1 MTVLQAGA
9 AHPLGASFDGEGVNF
24 ALFSAQAERVELCL
38 FDERQQEQRLE
49 LTQRSGDI
57 WHGYLPGAQPG
68 LRYGF
73 RVTGPFAPDQGMRF
87 NPHKLLLDPCARLL
101 DGWVV
106 DDDCLHGG
114 FDQPDERDSAD
125 VMAKCVV
132 IAQDYDWQ
140 DDRYPQTPWRQTVI
154 YEAHVRGLTQ
164 LHPEI
169 PEALRGSYAALGHP
183 VLIDY
188 LTTLGVTALE
198 LLPVQQHAD
207 EPRLQ
212 QMGLRNYWGYNV
224 LLPFAVDNSLA
235 AGEDALNEFRDAV
248 KALHKAGIE
257 VILDV
262 VFNHSAELDVAG
274 PTLSLR
280 GIDNRSY
287 YWLTEQGDYH
297 NWTGCGNVLRLNHPA
312 VMEWVMECLRFWREV
327 CHVDG
332 FRFDLATVL
341 GRTPD
346 FTAAAPLLT
355 AMINDRRLQGCK
367 LIAEPWDIGDGGYQL
382 GRFPAPFAEWSDRY
396 RDDMR
401 RFWLH
406 GDVSLG
412 GFARRFAASSDIF
425 RHHERLPYASI
436 NKLTAHD
443 GFTLRDL
450 VCFNHKHNEAN
461 GEDNRDGADSNFSH
475 NHGTEGLEA
484 DAQTQQRRYVS
495 QRALLTTLLLSQGTP
510 MLLAGDEHGHTQQG
524 NNNAYCQDNELTWLH
539 WDEADSTLCRF
550 TAALIHLR
558 RAIPAL
564 TQEQWWQ
571 EGDGAVRWLN
581 AQGQPLTPEQWEHGE
596 HRLQIVLSENWLLLI
611 NASEQAG
618 TFTLPAGEWRL
629 ASPFDEPL
637 PFSEPGETASL
648 LDSGIWQGDARM
660 VCVLIK
666 TSDITDQKE
675 NSHGD

>member
-1 MTVLQAGA
+1 MTVLQAGSPT
-9 AHPLGASFDGEGVNF
+9 PLGASFNGEGVNF
-24 ALFSAQAERVELCL
+24 AVFSAEAERVELCL
-38 FDERQQEQRLE
+38 FDEQQQEQRLE
-49 LTQRSGDI
+49 LTARSGDI
-57 WHGYLPGAQPG
+57 WHGYLPGAKPG
-68 LRYGF
+68 LRYGL
-73 RVTGPFAPDQGMRF
+73 RVDGPFEPSQGLRF
-87 NPHKLLLDPCARLL
+87 NPHKLLLDPCARQL

-106 DDDCLHGG
+106 DDDSLQGG
-114 FDQPDERDSAD
+114 VDRRDERDSAG

-132 IAQDYDWQ
+132 IHEDYDWQ
-140 DDRYPQTPWRQTVI
+140 DDRYPHTPWHQTVI

-169 PEALRGSYAALGHP
+169 PAAIRGSYAALGHP
-183 VLIDY
+183 VVIDY
-188 LTTLGVTALE
+188 LKTLGITALE

-224 LLPFAVDNSLA
+224 LLPFAVDNGLA

-248 KALHKAGIE
+248 KALHQAGIE

-287 YWLTEQGDYH
+287 YWLTEQGEYH

-312 VMEWVMECLRFWREV
+312 VIDWVISCLRFWRDV

-346 FTAAAPLLT
+346 FDPSAPLFM
-355 AMINDRRLQGCK
+355 AMRNDPQLQGCK
-367 LIAEPWDIGDGGYQL
+367 LIAEPWDLGNGGYQL
-382 GRFPAPFAEWSDRY
+382 GQFPAPFAEWSDRY

-406 GDVSLG
+406 GDIPLG
-412 GFARRFAASSDIF
+412 VFARRFAASSDIF
-425 RHHERLPYASI
+425 QHHDRLPYASV

-450 VCFNHKHNEAN
+450 VSFNHKHNQAN
-461 GEDNRDGADSNFSH
+461 GENNRDGTDNNYSY
-475 NHGTEGLEA
+475 NHGTEGLDA
-484 DAQTQQRRYVS
+484 DEQTQRRRHAS
-495 QRALLTTLLLSQGTP
+495 QRSLLTTLLLSQGTP
-510 MLLAGDEHGHTQQG
+510 MLLAGDELGHSQQG

-539 WDEADSTLCRF
+539 WDTADRALMRF
-550 TAALIHLR
+550 TAGLIHLR
-558 RAIPAL
+558 RTIPAL
-564 TQEQWWQ
+564 QQ
-571 EGDGAVRWLN
+571 EGWWHEGDNAVQWLDR
-581 AQGQPLTPEQWEHGE
+581 QGQPLTPQQWEQGAHQ
-596 HRLQIVLSENWLLLI
+596 LQILLSERWLLVI
-611 NASEQAG
+611 NACVQAED
-618 TFTLPAGEWRL
+618 FTLPPGQWRV
-629 ASPFDEPL
+629 SPPFDEQENRVNDGVWLGNAP
-637 PFSEPGETASL
+637 A
-648 LDSGIWQGDARM
+648 
-660 VCVLIK
+660 VCILIK
-666 TSDITDQKE
+666 Q
-675 NSHGD
+675 